1 MSSVNFSI
9 YCIWTHT
16 NTKYD
21 TSKVKL
27 KSVKEVREFL
37 RLRRCMFVIQKI
49 NKKSKTK
56 VVIE

>member
-16 NTKYD
+16 KYD

-27 KSVKEVREFL
+27 KSVKQVREFL

-49 NKKSKTK
+49 NKKKSKTK